1 VTDSHR
7 RPESPD
13 EEILGA
19 ERPAVASELTE
30 RERIER
36 IERELARGF
45 TQLAGIRGVS
55 CFGSARVAE
64 TDPLYAQAVATG
76 RGLAR
81 AGFTVITGGGPGLM
95 EAANRGAKE
104 AGGQSVGLNIELPFE
119 QAPNPYQDI
128 ELMFHY
134 FFTRKLMFV
143 RYAIGF
149 VVFPGGFGT
158 LDELFE
164 ALVLIQTHK
173 IRDFPVVLMDSE
185 YWSGLIDWMRD
196 RLAGERMIA
205 AADLELVRC
214 SDDPEEAIDLIR
226 VGAERQGMAA

>member
-1 VTDSHR
+1 VGDPQ

-19 ERPAVASELTE
+19 ERPAIATELTE

-36 IERELARGF
+36 IDRELIRGF
-45 TQLAGIRGVS
+45 TTLAGIKGVS
-55 CFGSARVAE
+55 CFGSARVTE
-64 TDPLYAQAVATG
+64 TEPLYAQAMAMG
-76 RGLAR
+76 RGLAH

-104 AGGQSVGLNIELPFE
+104 VGGRSVGLNIELPFE

-173 IRDFPVVLMDSE
+173 IRDFPVVMMGSD

-196 RLAGERMIA
+196 RLAGEHMIA
-205 AADLELVRC
+205 PADLELVRC
-214 SDDPEEAIDLIR
+214 SDDPAEAIELIR
-226 VGAERQGMAA
+226 LGARRQGMAA

>member
-1 VTDSHR
+1 VTEGR

-19 ERPAVASELTE
+19 ERTAVKSELTE
-30 RERIER
+30 PERLDR
-36 IERELARGF
+36 IGRELARGF
-45 TQLAGIRGVS
+45 EALAGVSGVS
-55 CFGSARVAE
+55 CFGSARVLE
-64 TDPLYAQAVATG
+64 GDPRYAQAMATG
-76 RGLAR
+76 RGLAQ

-104 AGGQSVGLNIELPFE
+104 AGGRSIGLNIELPFE

-128 ELMFHY
+128 ELTFHY

-143 RYAIGF
+143 RYASAF

-164 ALVLIQTHK
+164 ALVLIQTDK
-173 IRDFPVVLMDSE
+173 IRHFPVVLMGGAFWD
-185 YWSGLIDWMRD
+185 GLVDWMRD
-196 RLAGERMIA
+196 TLAAEHMIA
-205 AADLELVRC
+205 PHDLDLLRTT
-214 SDDPEEAIDLIR
+214 DDPAEAVALVR